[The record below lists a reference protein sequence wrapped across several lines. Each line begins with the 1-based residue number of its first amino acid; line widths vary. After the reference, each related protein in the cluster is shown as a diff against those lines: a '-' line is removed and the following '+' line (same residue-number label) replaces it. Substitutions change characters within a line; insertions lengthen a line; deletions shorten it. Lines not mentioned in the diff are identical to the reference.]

1 MQIKSYVGTSAQE
14 ILAQIKAEMGPD
26 AIILSNR
33 DFRKD
38 GQRWHEVTAGV
49 DRPAGPFD
57 GVPATSRTAMNGY
70 ARTAANLVEN
80 TRNAQA
86 AAQGGN
92 GSAPYPQAGGR
103 PLFGAG
109 GTSPAGGT
117 AFANGVISGSYNSG
131 GVAPNE
137 WAEWQKDWRQIREH
151 IYALMQPSIQ
161 WDRLSPRQRVALE
174 YMRREGVEG
183 WVLIEL
189 YQRLAAS
196 PGASVLEALA
206 HIAPTRPWGAEEWP
220 ERVHI
225 LTGPAGSGKTTTAL
239 RMAALL
245 RQERSQLKIA
255 CINVDC
261 ERGNGR
267 LLLRHM
273 AELSDFMYFEATDA
287 ASMQAALRGAA
298 EADAVFIDLPALGG
312 DKTLSELLAHLDI
325 MNLGAVV
332 HLTLPPHYGNVQTQA
347 FLDRYQ
353 TNLDGSIVWT
363 KLDEAAGAGPL
374 VNLSA
379 VCGLP
384 VSALSYGSGLRA
396 SLSPALEPLV
406 WRLVFKR
413 QLPGQNAETN

>member
-57 GVPATSRTAMNGY
+57 G
-70 ARTAANLVEN
+70 
-80 TRNAQA
+80 
-86 AAQGGN
+86 
-92 GSAPYPQAGGR
+92 AP
-103 PLFGAG
+103 
-109 GTSPAGGT
+109 SPASAMLSPLGKSASTLLETVRAGQPYAKPPTPTT
-117 AFANGVISGSYNSG
+117 AYSG
-131 GVAPNE
+131 GQQTSFPAE
-137 WAEWQKDWRQIREH
+137 WGEWQKEWRQLRDH
-151 IYALMQPSIQ
+151 MYALMQPSIQ

-174 YMRREGVEG
+174 YMRREGVDG

-189 YQRLAAS
+189 YQRLASS

-206 HIAPTRPWGAEEWP
+206 QITPTRPWGLEEWP
-220 ERVHI
+220 DRVHI
-225 LTGPAGSGKTTTAL
+225 LAGPAGSGKTTTAL

-245 RQERSQLKIA
+245 RQEKPNIRIA

-267 LLLRHM
+267 LVLRHM
-273 AELSDFMYFEATDA
+273 AELSDFAYHEASDA
-287 ASMQAALRGAA
+287 EGMRTALRGTA
-298 EADAVFIDLPALGG
+298 EADCVFVDLPALPK
-312 DKTLSELLAHLDI
+312 DKNLNETIATLGL
-325 MNLGAVV
+325 MNTQPAV
-332 HLTLPPHYGNVQTQA
+332 HLALSPHYGATQTQS

-353 TNLDGSIVWT
+353 TNLDGSMVWT

-379 VCGLP
+379 VCRLP

-396 SLSPALEPLV
+396 TLSPAHEPLV

-413 QLPGQNAETN
+413 QLPGQEPGSAC

>member
-57 GVPATSRTAMNGY
+57 G
-70 ARTAANLVEN
+70 
-80 TRNAQA
+80 
-86 AAQGGN
+86 
-92 GSAPYPQAGGR
+92 AP
-103 PLFGAG
+103 
-109 GTSPAGGT
+109 SPASASLGPLGKSAATLLETARAGQPYAKPAPTPYAHMQSQTSMGG
-117 AFANGVISGSYNSG
+117 FPS
-131 GVAPNE
+131 E
-137 WAEWQKDWRQIREH
+137 WTEWHKEWRQLRDH
-151 IYALMQPSIQ
+151 MYALMQPSIQ

-206 HIAPTRPWGAEEWP
+206 HITPTRPWGSEDWP
-220 ERVHI
+220 ERIHL
-225 LTGPAGSGKTTTAL
+225 LTGPAGSGKTTSGL

-245 RQERSQLKIA
+245 RQERPNIRIA
-255 CINVDC
+255 CINADC

-267 LLLRHM
+267 LVLRHM
-273 AELSDFMYFEATDA
+273 AELSDYLYFEASDA
-287 ASMQAALRGAA
+287 ESMRAALRGAS
-298 EADAVFIDLPALGG
+298 EADCVFVDLPALPK
-312 DKTLSELLAHLDI
+312 DKNLGETIANLGLLSVHPVAHL
-325 MNLGAVV
+325 V
-332 HLTLPPHYGNVQTQA
+332 LPPHYDATQTRT

-353 TNLDGSIVWT
+353 TNLDGSMVWT
-363 KLDEAAGAGPL
+363 KLDETAGAGSL

-379 VCGLP
+379 VCRLP
-384 VSALSYGSGLRA
+384 VSALSYGAGLRA
-396 SLSPALEPLV
+396 TLSPAHEPLV

-413 QLPGQNAETN
+413 QLPGQDAPGN